1 MSVKIGEA
9 VSMNEPE
16 DGAITPDD
24 RQELVKVFGSVVVQD
39 YGHIEAG
46 DTASWKLQFDKKN
59 WELVKS
65 YWHNRVIVNVQDAA
79 KQIFQARIV
88 VKSYSRVNRFPDY
101 INASIELWRI

>member
-1 MSVKIGEA
+1 
-9 VSMNEPE
+9 MNDPG
-16 DGAITPDD
+16 DDNTITPDD

-39 YGHIEAG
+39 YGHITAG
-46 DTASWKLQFDKKN
+46 DTISWKLQFDKQN

-79 KQIFQARIV
+79 GKIFQARVV

-101 INASIELWRI
+101 INASVELWRI

>member
-1 MSVKIGEA
+1 MSDPGDD
-9 VSMNEPE
+9 NT
-16 DGAITPDD
+16 ITPDD

-46 DTASWKLQFDKKN
+46 DTISWKLQFNKPN

-65 YWHNRVIVNVQDAA
+65 YWHNRVIVNVQDEA

-101 INASIELWRI
+101 INASVELWRI

>member
-1 MSVKIGEA
+1 MSDPGDD
-9 VSMNEPE
+9 NT
-16 DGAITPDD
+16 ITPDD

-46 DTASWKLQFDKKN
+46 DTISWKLQFNKTN

-65 YWHNRVIVNVQDAA
+65 YWHNRVIVNVQDEAG
-79 KQIFQARIV
+79 KIFQARIV

-101 INASIELWRI
+101 INANIELWRI

>member
-1 MSVKIGEA
+1 MSDPGDD
-9 VSMNEPE
+9 NT
-16 DGAITPDD
+16 ITPDD

-46 DTASWKLQFDKKN
+46 DTISWKLQFNKIN

-65 YWHNRVIVNVQDAA
+65 YWHNRVIVNVQDEAG
-79 KQIFQARIV
+79 KIFQARIV

-101 INASIELWRI
+101 INASVELWRI